1 MAMTNTNK
9 VISFE
14 KAKKK
19 VEADRLVAAQKEL
32 QQQDWFV
39 ATDSRLKKKR
49 NCILLLFVFDLFLA
63 VIAFL
68 I

>member
-1 MAMTNTNK
+1 MVMTNTNK

-14 KAKKK
+14 KATKK
-19 VEADRLVAAQKEL
+19 VEADRLVAAVL
-32 QQQDWFV
+32 SVQQQDWFV

-63 VIAFL
+63 VIALL